1 MEGLVRALDL
11 QTFVPADLLVVLV
24 LIVLEGLLSCDNA
37 VVLALIVKDLPPAAQ
52 KKALRYGIVGAYFFR
67 VIALAL
73 ATVIMRV
80 WWIKTLGGLYLFRL
94 CYVFFKNRGESHGEP
109 KARPAKR
116 FLGLSAFWSTV
127 VSVEMTD
134 IIFSVDSIAAAVA
147 MSSKLWILIAGGLLG
162 ILAMRFAAQGFV
174 YLLERF
180 PRLEP
185 AAFAAVGLIGIKLL
199 LEIPVDIFGRQVE
212 LTSGSRYSTP
222 AEYATIVEREV
233 EPLYDVDHLVRIN
246 HSAPPEPD
254 REWLRAGAKAHVAA
268 NHPTLSGEA
277 LDTAVEEEL
286 KQLHREAESKWNLEY
301 RPFMHVGG
309 LLSSGL
315 VMLIFAFGFIPP
327 PKKSAETSEA

>member
-11 QTFVPADLLVVLV
+11 QTFVPADLLVVAV

-52 KKALRYGIVGAYFFR
+52 KKALRYGIVGAYIFR
-67 VIALAL
+67 IIALAL

-116 FLGLSAFWSTV
+116 FFGLSAFWSTV

-174 YLLERF
+174 
-180 PRLEP
+180 
-185 AAFAAVGLIGIKLL
+185 
-199 LEIPVDIFGRQVE
+199 
-212 LTSGSRYSTP
+212 
-222 AEYATIVEREV
+222 
-233 EPLYDVDHLVRIN
+233 
-246 HSAPPEPD
+246 
-254 REWLRAGAKAHVAA
+254 
-268 NHPTLSGEA
+268 
-277 LDTAVEEEL
+277 
-286 KQLHREAESKWNLEY
+286 
-301 RPFMHVGG
+301 
-309 LLSSGL
+309 
-315 VMLIFAFGFIPP
+315 
-327 PKKSAETSEA
+327 